1 MRFSSARRFGL
12 LALLA
17 VLFAA
22 VSQPSQAQS
31 GSVHIRIVK
40 AGWFIGAQAGS
51 GTLRYGGRT
60 YRLDVGG
67 LSAGLTFGGSAVEFV
82 GTARNLRRVTDI
94 EGVYTAVG
102 AGLTVVGGVRVA
114 RLRNARGVVLT
125 LTGQQVGLHVDVDLS
140 GMAISLR

>member
-1 MRFSSARRFGL
+1 
-12 LALLA
+12 
-17 VLFAA
+17 
-22 VSQPSQAQS
+22 
-31 GSVHIRIVK
+31 
-40 AGWFIGAQAGS
+40 
-51 GTLRYGGRT
+51 
-60 YRLDVGG
+60 
-67 LSAGLTFGGSAVEFV
+67 
-82 GTARNLRRVTDI
+82 VTDI